1 MLLYE
6 FEVGAGHVAFVV
18 GGPFNFK
25 DCPMKKAQLLLTVL
39 ALGAASAFAQAPGT
53 NTPRVDQREANQQA
67 RIAQGAASGN
77 LTPHETQ
84 RLEKEQA
91 HINNAEAK
99 AKADGTVTAKERRR
113 LHAMQDGASRDIHR
127 KKHNNREMTN

>member
-1 MLLYE
+1 MKTSHQALIAVLTL
-6 FEVGAGHVAFVV
+6 AG
-18 GGPFNFK
+18 
-25 DCPMKKAQLLLTVL
+25 
-39 ALGAASAFAQAPGT
+39 ASAFAQT
-53 NTPRVDQREANQQA
+53 HTPRVDQREANQQA
-67 RIAQGAASGN
+67 RIAQGAASGT
-77 LTPHETQ
+77 LTAQETR

-127 KKHNNREMTN
+127 KKHNAREQ

>member
-1 MLLYE
+1 
-6 FEVGAGHVAFVV
+6 
-18 GGPFNFK
+18 
-25 DCPMKKAQLLLTVL
+25 MKTFAKPLIALL
-39 ALGAASAFAQAPGT
+39 ALASASAFAQT
-53 NTPRVDQREANQQA
+53 NTPRVDQREAHQQA
-67 RIAQGAASGN
+67 RIAQGAASGS
-77 LTPHETQ
+77 LTARETQ

-127 KKHNNREMTN
+127 KKHNDRTSP